1 MTVHRTALTFALA
14 AAFAHGASAQAS
26 DVADMQLMQVKT
38 PEESKEPW
46 DHHAVVEPIRGE
58 AAWTTRA
65 ESRWARWKAS

>member
-1 MTVHRTALTFALA
+1 
-14 AAFAHGASAQAS
+14 
-26 DVADMQLMQVKT
+26 MQLMQVKT